1 MANMNTLHEQHQF
14 NILTGGEPGLL
25 VNGGW
30 NMGGGGGG
38 APNRPTPGWDKGWPP
53 KPKPQPAPK
62 PNMTI
67 AHHTGGKHFT
77 EPTGPELIQDV
88 LNDPT
93 LDESDYERI
102 LGPDYNNK
110 IQQYQ
115 QQSMLISGVPYTG
128 GGWMLNNGGFV
139 NSAGEAFRQNR
150 DGSFDYLGPYTED
163 RFGPLIPGG
172 GPDRA

>member
-1 MANMNTLHEQHQF
+1 MANLEEERRF

-30 NMGGGGGG
+30 NMGGGGG

-67 AHHTGGKHFT
+67 AHHGGHFGDGG
-77 EPTGPELIQDV
+77 GPDLMKQIMS
-88 LNDPT
+88 DPT

-102 LGPDYNNK
+102 LGPDYENK

-115 QQSMLISGVPYTG
+115 QQSLLISGGPFTG
-128 GGWMLNNGGFV
+128 GGWMTNDGFGV
-139 NSAGEAFRQNR
+139 NAAGETFRQNR

-163 RFGPLIPGG
+163 RFGPLIPSGA
-172 GPDRA
+172 PDRA